1 MKTIT
6 KIACRTVGT
15 LGIGVALYDTTRVAN
30 HFSKVESQK
39 QQSKYLEN
47 AYFNSRTSDNMSY
60 TSSAIG
66 KKTFELRTNNPLPS
80 IWGRIKG
87 GCEGA
92 MYSLG
97 NHLFTIACSSLA
109 LLSKGTLA
117 KVGAIGVGLKACY
130 EIARNGF
137 GLGKQN
143 PMK

>member
-1 MKTIT
+1 MNTIT

-15 LGIGVALYDTTRVAN
+15 LGIGVALYDATRVAN
-30 HFSKVESQK
+30 HFSKAESQK
-39 QQSKYLEN
+39 QQAKYLEN
-47 AYFNSRTSDNMSY
+47 AYFNSHTSDNISY

-66 KKTFELRTNNPLPS
+66 KKTFEMRTNNPLPS

-92 MYSLG
+92 LYSLG
-97 NHLFTIACSSLA
+97 NHLFTIACASLA
-109 LLSKGTLA
+109 LLSKGALA
-117 KVGAIGVGLKACY
+117 KVGAVGVGLKVCY
-130 EIARNGF
+130 DIARNGF